1 MIYWIW
7 LTQIPQIGP
16 VLANRLLEKFET
28 PDEIYKA
35 DAQALQTIKGISRR
49 QIENIQNFK
58 LLDKAEEIL
67 KRCKNLGISILTKKD
82 SYYPKKAKILEDAPV
97 LLYYQGILKDISC
110 SVGIV
115 GARRCNQDIKKHCV
129 EITEKYIQQNIPVI
143 SGMAKGIDA
152 CAGTVWTT
160 RSMM

>member
-67 KRCKNLGISILTKKD
+67 KRCKNLGI
-82 SYYPKKAKILEDAPV
+82 V
-97 LLYYQGILKDISC
+97 
-110 SVGIV
+110 
-115 GARRCNQDIKKHCV
+115 
-129 EITEKYIQQNIPVI
+129 
-143 SGMAKGIDA
+143 
-152 CAGTVWTT
+152 
-160 RSMM
+160 